1 MIITILPFASAK
13 TVLKYDKK
21 QVSLK
26 DGTSVSGLMK
36 ELVSENASL
45 AGMKLLFAVNTEYV
59 DTDHILA
66 DGDEL
71 AIFPPVSGG

>member
-1 MIITILPFASAK
+1 MIVTILPFASAK

-26 DGTSVSGLMK
+26 EGTSVSSLME
-36 ELVSENASL
+36 ELVSENSPL
-45 AGMKLLFAVNTEYV
+45 AGMKLLFAVNAEYV
-59 DTDHILA
+59 EANHILA

>member
-1 MIITILPFASAK
+1 MIVTILPFASAK

-21 QVSLK
+21 QISLK

-36 ELVSENASL
+36 ELVSENPPLS
-45 AGMKLLFAVNTEYV
+45 GMKFLFAVNTEYV
-59 DTDHILA
+59 DTSHILE
-66 DGDEL
+66 DGDKL

>member
-1 MIITILPFASAK
+1 MIVTILPFASAK
-13 TVLKYDKK
+13 TILKYDKK
-21 QVSLK
+21 QVSLQ
-26 DGTSVSGLMK
+26 DGISVGGLMK

-45 AGMKLLFAVNTEYV
+45 AGMKFLFAVNTEYA
-59 DTDHILA
+59 DTSRILK

>member
-13 TVLKYDKK
+13 AILKYDKK

-26 DGTSVSGLMK
+26 EGTTVNDLIE
-36 ELVSENASL
+36 ELASENTPF
-45 AGMKLLFAVNTEYV
+45 AGMKFLFAVNAEYV
-59 DTDHILA
+59 ETSCILA

>member
-1 MIITILPFASAK
+1 MIVTILPFASAK

-26 DGTSVSGLMK
+26 EGTTVNDLVK
-36 ELVSENASL
+36 ELASENISF
-45 AGMKLLFAVNTEYV
+45 AGMKFLFAVNTEYV
-59 DTDHILA
+59 ETSYILT

>member
-1 MIITILPFASAK
+1 MIITIFPFASAK
-13 TVLKYDKK
+13 AVLKYDKK

-26 DGTSVSGLMK
+26 EGTTVNDLVK
-36 ELVSENASL
+36 ELVSENASF
-45 AGMKLLFAVNTEYV
+45 AGMKFLFAVNTEYV
-59 DTDHILA
+59 ETSHILA